1 MDNENKNIP
10 MFDPTRHFNKKKEF
24 YMKNLNN
31 VFEHG
36 CFING
41 SEISKLERELESYVC
56 VKNAIAVSS
65 GTDALL
71 IALMALNVTS
81 LDEVV
86 TVPFTWISTVEVI
99 RLLNAKPV
107 FCDINQNTYNMDVN
121 SLKNVITKKTKVVI
135 PVSLFG
141 QIYDVKNVKKIVNE
155 AEKKY
160 GNKIY
165 IIEDAAQSFGSF
177 DNMNRKSCSVSDI
190 GCTSFFPS
198 KPLGC
203 FGDGGM
209 CFTDNDELANKM
221 RMIKNHGCLKR
232 YEYKCIGIN
241 GRLDT
246 IQASILLAKLP
257 DFEESLKKRISNAE
271 KYNKAF
277 EDLPLQIPI
286 KNNNCNRHVYGQYT
300 LMLNDEKT
308 CDKLF
313 KYLKSKKISCGKFYP
328 VCLHL
333 VDAITKDYKI
343 GSLPVSE
350 SVSKKVLSLP
360 VYSELTDNEIYF
372 IINSIRS
379 FFEKN

>member
-1 MDNENKNIP
+1 MKENKKVS
-10 MFDPTRHFNKKKEF
+10 MFSPTRHFNEKKDV
-24 YMKNLNN
+24 YMKYLND

-41 SEISKLERELESYVC
+41 PEISKLERELENYTGTKYAV
-56 VKNAIAVSS
+56 AVSS

-71 IALMALNVTS
+71 IALMALNIGS
-81 LDEVV
+81 SDEVV
-86 TVPFTWISTVEVI
+86 TIPFTWISTAEVI

-107 FCDINQNTYNMDVN
+107 FCDINPNTYNMDVD
-121 SLKNVITKKTKVVI
+121 SLKNVITEKTKVVM

-141 QIYDVKNVKKIVNE
+141 QIYDVEGIQRVVRD
-155 AEKKY
+155 AEQRY
-160 GNKIY
+160 GHKIY
-165 IIEDAAQSFGSF
+165 VIEDAAQSFGSL
-177 DNMNRKSCSVSDI
+177 DNKNRKSCSVGDI

-209 CFTDNDELANKM
+209 CFTNYKELATKM

-246 IQASILLAKLP
+246 IQAAILLAKFP
-257 DFEESLKKRISNAE
+257 DFETSLQKRIEHAE
-271 KYNKAF
+271 IYDKAF
-277 EDLPLQIPI
+277 MDLPFQTPI
-286 KNNNCNRHVYGQYT
+286 RDTKCNKHVYAQYT
-300 LMLNDEKT
+300 IRLKDEKT
-308 CDKLF
+308 CNALMEH
-313 KYLKSKKISCGKFYP
+313 LNSKNICCGKFYP

-333 VDAITKDYKI
+333 VDSITKDYSP

-350 SVSKKVLSLP
+350 KVSKIVLSLP
-360 VYSELTDNEIYF
+360 VYPELTFEERNLVIETV
-372 IINSIRS
+372 RS
-379 FFEKN
+379 FFV